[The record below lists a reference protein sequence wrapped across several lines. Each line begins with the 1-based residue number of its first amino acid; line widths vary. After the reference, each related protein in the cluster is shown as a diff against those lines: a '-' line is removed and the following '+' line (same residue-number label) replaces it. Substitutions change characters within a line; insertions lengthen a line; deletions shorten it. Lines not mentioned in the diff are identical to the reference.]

1 MSYKNVQYGRTRVR
15 RNYARVQTNVELPNL
30 IEIQTKSFDW
40 FMKDGLSALFKELSP
55 IKDHGDGEKFE
66 LHFKEHEFDEPKYSI
81 RDAKIHKVNY
91 SRALRVNVELENK
104 ETGEFKDDKIF
115 MGEIPVM
122 TPWGTFIINGSE
134 RVVVT
139 QIVRS
144 AGVFFSEEIDK
155 KSGKS
160 IFAGQIIP
168 TRGIWI
174 EFEKNRCLVCK
185 NRPFKKSMPPYFYP
199 CFRCSN

>member
-1 MSYKNVQYGRTRVR
+1 MANLSYKNVQYGRTRVR

-155 KSGKS
+155 NQANLSLRVKLSQRVVFGLNLKRTTKMFGLQKSTV
-160 IFAGQIIP
+160 Q
-168 TRGIWI
+168 
-174 EFEKNRCLVCK
+174 
-185 NRPFKKSMPPYFYP
+185 KKYASLLL
-199 CFRCSN
+199 SVL